1 MCAIERWAGRWEEFD
16 DMLLEHSRRS
26 PTVELW
32 DDPHGGR
39 EMSTRTVY
47 RTCPLCEAT
56 CGLELM
62 VDGGEV
68 VRIRGDRDDVFS
80 HGFICPKGSSLKQL
94 HADPDRLRAP
104 LMRRGGGFE
113 EATWEEAFAHAAAG
127 LQPIIAEYG
136 RDAVAIYL
144 GNPNVHNMSGPIYS
158 RALVKALGTKNVF
171 TASTVD
177 QMPKHLSS
185 GLMFGHPDLIP
196 VPDLDR
202 TGYLLM
208 LGANPYASNGS
219 LATAPDWPGR
229 LEGIRRRGGKVVVI
243 DPRRTRTAEFA
254 DEHLFIR
261 PGTDALWLFA
271 IVHTLIV
278 EGLVTLG
285 RFEGFCTGLDE
296 VARVAARFSPEQ
308 VETRCGIDAE
318 TTRRIAREL
327 ASAETAVVYGRIGT
341 HTTEFGSL
349 AAWLVD
355 VINIL
360 SGNFDEAGGA
370 MFAQAAHER
379 PRRRGGFRTGRWHSR
394 VKGLAEVRG
403 ELPVATLA
411 DEIEADGEGQVRALI
426 TVGGNPVLSVPES
439 VRFDAALSRL
449 DFMVSVDLYCNETTR
464 HADVIFPAP
473 SPLNRAHYDFAFLGF
488 AVRNVANYS
497 PPVFPMPDGMADEW
511 ETLLRLAAI
520 AAGMSP
526 DADLQPLDDLVFGTL
541 VNAAMGDEASS
552 VFGWSAAEVTAAPGS
567 GPDRILDF
575 LLRTGPY
582 GDAYGRNPE
591 GLTLRKLRDHP
602 HGIDFG
608 PLRPRFPDALAT
620 LSGKI
625 ELAPE
630 ALVTDVLRLEAVVD
644 APSEGLLLV
653 GRRDLRS
660 NNSWMHNLDILVKG
674 KERCTLR
681 IHPDDAERLGI
692 AQGTS
697 VSVTSQTGTVT
708 IPADITEAIMPGVVS
723 LPHGWGHDVD
733 GTGLSVAARRPGVN
747 SNRLSPGTMDPL
759 SGNAV
764 LTAIPVQVQP
774 HSA

>member
-1 MCAIERWAGRWEEFD
+1 
-16 DMLLEHSRRS
+16 
-26 PTVELW
+26 
-32 DDPHGGR
+32 
-39 EMSTRTVY
+39 MSTRTIQ

-56 CGLELM
+56 CGLEISI
-62 VDGGEV
+62 DGDEV
-68 VRIRGDRDDVFS
+68 MRIRGDRDDVFS

-104 LMRRGGGFE
+104 LIRRGGGFE
-113 EATWEEAFAHAAAG
+113 VATWEEAFAHVAAG
-127 LQPIIAEYG
+127 LRPILADHG
-136 RDAVAIYL
+136 PDAVAIYL
-144 GNPNVHNMSGPIYS
+144 GNPNAHNMSGPIYS
-158 RALVKALGTKNVF
+158 RVLIKALGTKNVF

-202 TGYLLM
+202 TDYLLI

-229 LEGIRRRGGKVVVI
+229 LEGVRRRGGKVVVI

-271 IVHTLIV
+271 MVHTLI
-278 EGLVTLG
+278 EEDLVTLG
-285 RFEGFCTGLDE
+285 RLASFCTGFDE
-296 VARVAARFSPEQ
+296 VARAATRFSPER
-308 VETRCGIDAE
+308 VEMRCGIDAE
-318 TTRRIAREL
+318 ATRRIVREL
-327 ASAETAVVYGRIGT
+327 VLAETAVVYGRIGT

-355 VINIL
+355 VINAL
-360 SGNFDEAGGA
+360 TGNLDEVGGA
-370 MFAQAAHER
+370 MFAHAAHER
-379 PRRRGGFRTGRWHSR
+379 PRKRGGFRTGRWHSR
-394 VKGLAEVRG
+394 VKELPEVRG
-403 ELPVATLA
+403 ELPVATLV
-411 DEIEADGEGQVRALI
+411 DEIETGGEGQVRALI

-439 VRFDAALSRL
+439 SRFDAALSRL
-449 DFMVSVDLYCNETTR
+449 DFMVSVDLYRNETTC

-488 AVRNVANYS
+488 AVRNVVNYS
-497 PPVFPMPDGMADEW
+497 PSVFPIPDGMADEW

-520 AAGMSP
+520 ATGMPP
-526 DADLQPLDDLVFGTL
+526 DADLHPLDDLVFSTL
-541 VNAAMGDEASS
+541 VNATMGDESS
-552 VFGWSAAEVTAAPGS
+552 AAFGRTVAEVTAEPGR

-575 LLRTGPY
+575 LVRTGPY

-591 GLTLRKLRDHP
+591 GLTLEKLLDHP
-602 HGIDFG
+602 HGIDLG
-608 PLRPRFPDALAT
+608 PLQSRFPDALAT
-620 LSGKI
+620 PSGKI

-630 ALVTDVLRLEAVVD
+630 ILLADVARLEAVID
-644 APSEGLLLV
+644 APSDGLLLV

-692 AQGTS
+692 GQGAS
-697 VSVTSQTGTVT
+697 VSVTSQVGTVT

-747 SNRLSPGTMDPL
+747 SNRLTPGTMDPL

-774 HSA
+774 LPA